1 MEGAADA
8 DSLASLSMQLERLR
22 QHIEERFN
30 KLEAQVAAL
39 QQLLDEPAGLG
50 AGSGSNGAGSPG
62 APEARGIRR
71 PGGDVDGESARLRP
85 RIESPTPV
93 LEQPDPLL
101 HKLQQLQQQLMETQ
115 PEASTTARG
124 AA

>member
-8 DSLASLSMQLERLR
+8 DSLVSLSVQLERLK

-85 RIESPTPV
+85 RLESPTPV
-93 LEQPDPLL
+93 EQPDPLL